1 MRGGVAMAHCRGGR
15 SGCAQADTA
24 AAAAAA
30 AQAATV
36 PVAGGSDPAWAPTVG
51 PHWQVRDGDARRGP
65 AVQLQAMIHW
75 LS

>member
-30 AQAATV
+30 AAQAATV
-36 PVAGGSDPAWAPTVG
+36 PVAGGSDPA
-51 PHWQVRDGDARRGP
+51 
-65 AVQLQAMIHW
+65 
-75 LS
+75 